1 MNASSS
7 KKKIIQ
13 TSLHCKDNHFFDN
26 PNFFPKIPENTCHII
41 YNK

>member
-26 PNFFPKIPENTCHII
+26 PNFFSIKYLKTPAILYI
-41 YNK
+41 